1 VFTLIKGGCRGRPI
15 PRHRGAGAQGRD
27 ECPQRFCSHPSAGR
41 RYCSGPRELRFPSRR
56 SGALDGL
63 LTTFFPSTIGRE
75 AAGVVIARGSAV
87 RDVEVGDEVLG
98 FTDTGSYAQFAALT
112 TYVRKPEALSWA
124 VAASLPLAS
133 QTANRVLDQLGVR
146 EGQTLMIAGGAGAIG
161 AMTGQLAVARGIK
174 VVATA
179 AAADIFYL
187 RSLGI
192 TAVRYGHGFVRRV
205 RSVCPGGIDAAL
217 DTSGARILAD
227 LVQLTGLP
235 GRVRTLS
242 DQSADIFGARLS
254 ESDPT
259 SRSKSTL
266 RDVAGLVAAGSLSV
280 RIARTYPLSQA
291 AMAHRELAAG
301 GVHGRLVLVNGV

>member
-1 VFTLIKGGCRGRPI
+1 MPSEILFSAFGGPEVLQWT
-15 PRHRGAGAQGRD
+15 AGA
-27 ECPQRFCSHPSAGR
+27 EVPEPLPSQVVIVVAAAAV
-41 RYCSGPRELRFPSRR
+41 SSLDASRR
-56 SGALDGL
+56 SGALEGL

-87 RDVEVGDEVLG
+87 NDVEVGDEVLG
-98 FTDTGSYAQFAALT
+98 FTDTGSYAQFAALS

-124 VAASLPLAS
+124 VATSLPLAS
-133 QTANRVLDQLGVR
+133 QTANRVLDQLDVR
-146 EGQTLMIAGGAGAIG
+146 AGQTLVIAGGAGAIG
-161 AMTGQLAVARGIK
+161 AMTGQLAVARGIN

-205 RSVCPGGIDAAL
+205 RAVCPGGIDAAL

-235 GRVRTLS
+235 SRVLTLS
-242 DQSADIFGARLS
+242 DQSAEFFGARLS

-259 SRSKSTL
+259 SRSKSNL
-266 RDVAGLVAAGSLSV
+266 RAVTELVASGGLSV

-291 AMAHRELAAG
+291 SAAHRELAAG
-301 GVHGRLVLVNGV
+301 SVRGRLVLVNGV

>member
-1 VFTLIKGGCRGRPI
+1 MPSEILFSAFGGPEVLQWT
-15 PRHRGAGAQGRD
+15 AGA
-27 ECPQRFCSHPSAGR
+27 EVPEPLPSQVVIVVAAAAV
-41 RYCSGPRELRFPSRR
+41 SSLDASRR
-56 SGALDGL
+56 SGALEGL

-87 RDVEVGDEVLG
+87 NDVEVGDEVLG
-98 FTDTGSYAQFAALT
+98 FTDTGSYAQFAALS

-124 VAASLPLAS
+124 VATSLPLAS
-133 QTANRVLDQLGVR
+133 QTANRVLDQLDVR
-146 EGQTLMIAGGAGAIG
+146 AGQTLVIAGGAGAIG
-161 AMTGQLAVARGIK
+161 AMTGQLAVARGIN
-174 VVATA
+174 VVTTA

-205 RSVCPGGIDAAL
+205 RAVCPGGIDAAL

-235 GRVRTLS
+235 SRVLTLS
-242 DQSADIFGARLS
+242 DQSAEFFGARLS

-259 SRSKSTL
+259 SRSKSNL
-266 RDVAGLVAAGSLSV
+266 RAVTELVASGGLSV

-291 AMAHRELAAG
+291 SAAHRELAAG
-301 GVHGRLVLVNGV
+301 SVRGRLVLVNGV